1 MGDDEE
7 EIIKGP
13 VCSYLTYKSEGDR
26 LYMLGEYEK
35 AINSYTH
42 ALQQEPKNRNCLVAR
57 SRCYLAIGNTTLA
70 LKDAEASQLGNKEFY
85 KGLYRKAETLYAKG
99 EFELALMFYH
109 RGHKLRPDDHNF
121 RLGIQKAREAIDNSV
136 GSPSSVKLDTKGDLS
151 LFYRREEK
159 VLPKT
164 KSQLRR
170 LKLNLKQQSMKTE
183 QDEPKTSKTVR
194 VLLGELYGDK
204 EYLEKLLLD
213 KELIKTATDSGGSI
227 QGLIMSGITFLDTRT
242 EFWRQQKPIFARER
256 EQRIKA
262 QSWKSHRKQA
272 ESEQTTFILE
282 RMEEIDMLLADGYAE
297 QCKSKAMELVQIVKG
312 WSQREV
318 PNKAEF
324 LGNLYSTIGLA
335 QVELGEFEDALASHQ
350 KDLLLARKH
359 DNLEAKS
366 RALDNIGRVYARIGE
381 FAKAVEAWSEKEP
394 LTKTHLERTWL
405 FHEIGRC
412 HLELGNNV
420 EARDYGLKALASA
433 QKTGDEEWK
442 MNANVLVA
450 QAELKE
456 NKLQTAVTFFEQALS
471 KAKVLN
477 DEPAQEAISNALKDS
492 KNQIALAEKVK
503 QEEAEEL
510 QEKQKTRRLR
520 LGPVVVDRSKPGKHR
535 HAAFATD
542 EVTTQHVEDLT
553 ESALRLKGIEQV
565 GEAIEG
571 DESCSEADYSSSDSV
586 CGLYSSESLSPR
598 ESQVSTDQKVRQSP
612 GASRRARKRAKQD
625 SRESPDQKV
634 PSAKL
639 RDGKEAEQVAGEVSK
654 PEKPED
660 ISETDDSQCSSSTDS
675 VCGFPSSHVSDS
687 SLHDANQVDEQLPED
702 TENEKV
708 TSEDANQSD
717 EQLPES
723 TENEGVAAEDANQGD
738 EQLPENTENEGVT
751 AEDANEGD
759 EQLPENTENEG
770 VTAEDANQGD
780 EELPENTETEGVTA
794 EDANEGDEE
803 LPENTENEGVAAE
816 DANQGDE
823 QLPENTENEGVTA
836 EDANQVEEELPE
848 NIENEGAVS
857 EEAKTQGED
866 TEAAVEEAVTE
877 KRRQMKR
884 KRKQERQQR

>member
-7 EIIKGP
+7 EVVRGP

-26 LYMLGEYEK
+26 LYILGEYEK

-42 ALQQEPKNRNCLVAR
+42 ALQLEPRNRNCLVAR

-70 LKDAEASQLGNKEFY
+70 LKDAEASQLGSKEFY

-170 LKLNLKQQSMKTE
+170 LKLNLKQQSLKTE

-213 KELIKTATDSGGSI
+213 KELIKTTTDSGGNI

-282 RMEEIDMLLADGYAE
+282 RMEEIDMLLADGFAE
-297 QCKSKAMELVQIVKG
+297 QCKNKAMELVQIVKG

-324 LGNLYSTIGLA
+324 LGNLYNTIGLA

-350 KDLLLARKH
+350 KDLQIARKH

-456 NKLQTAVTFFEQALS
+456 NKLQTAVTFFEQALG
-471 KAKVLN
+471 KAKMLN

-503 QEEAEEL
+503 LEETEEL

-520 LGPVVVDRSKPGKHR
+520 LAGSVVVDREKPGKHR

-553 ESALRLKGIEQV
+553 ESALRLK
-565 GEAIEG
+565 
-571 DESCSEADYSSSDSV
+571 
-586 CGLYSSESLSPR
+586 
-598 ESQVSTDQKVRQSP
+598 
-612 GASRRARKRAKQD
+612 
-625 SRESPDQKV
+625 
-634 PSAKL
+634 
-639 RDGKEAEQVAGEVSK
+639 
-654 PEKPED
+654 
-660 ISETDDSQCSSSTDS
+660 
-675 VCGFPSSHVSDS
+675 
-687 SLHDANQVDEQLPED
+687 DANQGDEELPEN
-702 TENEKV
+702 TV
-708 TSEDANQSD
+708 
-717 EQLPES
+717 
-723 TENEGVAAEDANQGD
+723 NEGVTSEDANQGD
-738 EQLPENTENEGVT
+738 EQLPENAENEEVT
-751 AEDANEGD
+751 SEDANQGN
-759 EQLPENTENEG
+759 EQLPENTANEG
-770 VTAEDANQGD
+770 VTSEDANQGD
-780 EELPENTETEGVTA
+780 EELPENTE
-794 EDANEGDEE
+794 
-803 LPENTENEGVAAE
+803 
-816 DANQGDE
+816 
-823 QLPENTENEGVTA
+823 NEGVTS

-848 NIENEGAVS
+848 NIENEGVMS
-857 EEAKTQGED
+857 EETKTQGED

-877 KRRQMKR
+877 KETADETEAEKGETAEVIENGETAEEVATP
-884 KRKQERQQR
+884 KNE